1 MTGAFGRMTAWA
13 FFAVTPVFGPCATAA
28 AQGPEWQFAFQSAQP
43 VAIPT
48 WLNAD
53 SLRSALAYD
62 STEAVA
68 GFLADLNRDGTL
80 DYVFRYSRTVCGSNC
95 EYLFVDGL
103 THRALGT
110 LGGSVLVVRQP
121 SINGYPVIH
130 TYGHSSVDAGYWSTA
145 VFNGRAY
152 TSLGTVYVQ
161 GPSQEQLF
169 RTLEAIP
176 FWPPPTEQ
184 R

>member
-1 MTGAFGRMTAWA
+1 MTSALRRMAMWA
-13 FFAVTPVFGPCATAA
+13 FFAVTHVFGTGATAA
-28 AQGPEWQFAFQSAQP
+28 AQGPEWKFAFQSAQH

-53 SLRSALAYD
+53 SLRAALSYD
-62 STEAVA
+62 STETVA

-80 DYVFRYSRTVCGSNC
+80 DYVFRFSSA
-95 EYLFVDGL
+95 FVDGQ
-103 THRALGT
+103 THQALGT

-145 VFNGRAY
+145 VFSGRAY
-152 TSLGTVYVQ
+152 TSLGIVYVQ
-161 GPSQEQLF
+161 GPSQEELF

-176 FWPPPTEQ
+176 FWPPPAVQ